1 VIFRCRYATGEDSK
15 EIDDSFLFISDLL
28 SFRRRAF
35 SSRVDLTSTACFE
48 DVRSGIVTLEADI
61 ALLMLQRFGIIS
73 KSDVLERTV
82 STEYGAE
89 GKTNKGSEGFG
100 MWSHGIDTVLNRQS
114 S

>member
-1 VIFRCRYATGEDSK
+1 VNFRYRYATEEDSK
-15 EIDDSFLFISDLL
+15 EIDDNFLFISDLL
-28 SFRRRAF
+28 IFRRRPF

-73 KSDVLERTV
+73 KSDLLERTV
-82 STEYGAE
+82 FTEYGAE
-89 GKTNKGSEGFG
+89 GKATKGSEGFG

-114 S
+114 G